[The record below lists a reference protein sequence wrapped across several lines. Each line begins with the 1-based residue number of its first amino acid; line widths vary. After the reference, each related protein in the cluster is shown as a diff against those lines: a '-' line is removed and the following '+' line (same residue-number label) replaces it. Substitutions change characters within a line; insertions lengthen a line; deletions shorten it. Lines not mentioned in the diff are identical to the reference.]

1 MGIIADIWTKCKSE
15 WLTGLVL
22 VLVALSAFGLGRLSA
37 LTSPKTP
44 LELIAS
50 PAATLTKTTGPAS
63 APTSLNNNIDNNKNV
78 SSGEVVASKEGSKYH
93 YPWCPGAKQI
103 KEGNKISFPTSAAA
117 RAAGY
122 TPAGNCPN
130 LN

>member
-15 WLTGLVL
+15 WLTGLTL

-37 LTSPKTP
+37 L
-44 LELIAS
+44 AS
-50 PAATLTKTTGPAS
+50 PQAPIEVTTITQTTNATNLTPSFANDGV
-63 APTSLNNNIDNNKNV
+63 DNNKNL
-78 SSGEVVASKEGSKYH
+78 SWGEVVASKEGSKYH
-93 YPWCPGAKQI
+93 DPWCPGAKQI
-103 KEGNKISFPTSAAA
+103 KAGNKISFPTSAAA

>member
-1 MGIIADIWTKCKSE
+1 MGIIADIWRQCKSE

-37 LTSPKTP
+37 LTSPKAP
-44 LELIAS
+44 VELV
-50 PAATLTKTTGPAS
+50 ATPAS
-63 APTSLNNNIDNNKNV
+63 LNLNKNLSIDNNKNV

-93 YPWCPGAKQI
+93 YPSCPGAKQI
-103 KEGNKISFPTSAAA
+103 KAGNKISFPTSAAA

>member
-1 MGIIADIWTKCKSE
+1 MGIIADIWAKCKSE
-15 WLTGLVL
+15 WFAGLVL
-22 VLVALSAFGLGRLSA
+22 VLVALAAFGLGRLSA
-37 LTSPKTP
+37 LTSPQTP
-44 LELIAS
+44 VEVTTITQTTN
-50 PAATLTKTTGPAS
+50 ATNLTPSFANDGV
-63 APTSLNNNIDNNKNV
+63 DNNKNL

>member
-1 MGIIADIWTKCKSE
+1 MGIIADIWAKCKSE
-15 WLTGLVL
+15 WFAGLVL
-22 VLVALSAFGLGRLSA
+22 ILVALSAFGLGRLSA
-37 LTSPKTP
+37 LTSPQTP
-44 LELIAS
+44 VELVGMPESPLTAS
-50 PAATLTKTTGPAS
+50 PAAANLNTTKNLT
-63 APTSLNNNIDNNKNV
+63 IDNNKNV

>member
-1 MGIIADIWTKCKSE
+1 MGIITNIWAKCKGE
-15 WLTGLVL
+15 WFTGLVL
-22 VLVALSAFGLGRLSA
+22 ILVALLAFGLGRLSA
-37 LTSPKTP
+37 HYSPTEPVEFVTNNNTDPIRSTEQKSST
-44 LELIAS
+44 A
-50 PAATLTKTTGPAS
+50 
-63 APTSLNNNIDNNKNV
+63 NNIDNNKNV
-78 SSGEVVASKEGSKYH
+78 LSQEVVASKEGSKYH

-103 KEGNKISFPTSAAA
+103 KAGNKVSFPTSAAA